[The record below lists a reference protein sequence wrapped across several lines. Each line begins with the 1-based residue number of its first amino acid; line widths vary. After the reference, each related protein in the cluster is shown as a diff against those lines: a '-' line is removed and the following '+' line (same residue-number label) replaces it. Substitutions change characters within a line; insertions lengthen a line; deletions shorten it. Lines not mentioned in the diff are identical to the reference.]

1 MISTGAIGKA
11 IVKIGASGGS
21 LLAAAHAPVFAAFV
35 VGMALLL
42 ITALALIAALS
53 TKKERRDAAYKV
65 LKLILDTLRRP
76 QSSSG

>member
-1 MISTGAIGKA
+1 MISTEAIA
-11 IVKIGASGGS
+11 TTVAKIGAAGGT
-21 LLAAAHAPVFAAFV
+21 LLAAAHAPVLAAFA

-53 TKKERRDAAYKV
+53 TKKDRRDAAYKV